1 MNSQAAFR
9 LLLAALFA
17 GFAMTSCSKPAGD
30 PTAASAADA
39 DTPAAP
45 AESAAVAAPERKV
58 ACELVTASEMSTIL
72 GAAVTA
78 TPNEGSAN
86 KTVCNYK
93 PVADSGPSV
102 ELSVDW
108 GVGEHAM
115 SAMGNMS
122 AEDAADA
129 AGPYAGIG
137 DRAFAIGPTV
147 MILNG
152 EDMFTLMIAGIDDA
166 PAATKKIFETA
177 KSKM

>member
-1 MNSQAAFR
+1 VADAATPV
-9 LLLAALFA
+9 A
-17 GFAMTSCSKPAGD
+17 PAV
-30 PTAASAADA
+30 TAAAA
-39 DTPAAP
+39 TPD
-45 AESAAVAAPERKV
+45 RKV
-58 ACELVTASEMSTIL
+58 ACELVTGSEMSTIL
-72 GAAVTA
+72 GAEVTA

-93 PVADSGPSV
+93 PVADTGPSV

-108 GVGEHAM
+108 DVGDSAM

-137 DRAFAIGPTV
+137 DKAFAIGPTV

-152 EDMFTLMIAGIDDA
+152 QDMFTIMIAGVDDA
-166 PAATKKIFETA
+166 PAATKKMFDTA
-177 KSKM
+177 KAKM